1 MCAIAAGYF
10 DWLQQGSWRDALS
23 RAPRLGASTVT
34 CTNAQVLIPFKDQPR
49 PLSIEL
55 VQSLQIS
62 SPKGPPT

>member
-1 MCAIAAGYF
+1 MCATAAGYF

-23 RAPRLGASTVT
+23 RALSRDASKVT
-34 CTNAQVLIPFKDQPR
+34 CTNAQVLVPCKDQPR

-62 SPKGPPT
+62 SPKGLPT